1 MEPLSSLRLEDLNK
15 RKSMLKDSL
24 IALLILGVIVL
35 LINLYILTFKSNPAS
50 LHAIIPLFVVPIT
63 SFRLYSL
70 LKAVNEELKSRQP
83 NDILSI

>member
-15 RKSMLKDSL
+15 RKSMLKDCL

-35 LINLYILTFKSNPAS
+35 LINLYVLTFKSDPVS
-50 LHAIIPLFVVPIT
+50 LPAIIPLFVVPIT